1 MIIVNQCAEGN
12 SAYILSIGEECQS
25 EFKVFANSRAEAIEL
40 LAEHLLAK
48 GNTDAYFNALEVNL
62 MASGK
67 GITMSEFA
75 DAYDLYYCS
84 KFHIYLP
91 DLCIEEVSV

>member
-12 SAYILSIGEECQS
+12 SEYIISMGEECQS

-40 LAEHLLAK
+40 LAEHLLENN
-48 GNTDAYFNALEVNL
+48 NTGAYFNALEVDL

-75 DAYDLYYCS
+75 DTYDLYYCS

-91 DLCIEEVSV
+91 DLCIEEASV